1 MEMNREEL
9 EKFLANNLI
18 TKQQARQITGQSHSA
33 FQQSVNTGQLK
44 PIYQQGQGTGMVR
57 LYLKKEVEEYA
68 LSVKERRSRLQK

>member
-9 EKFLANNLI
+9 KKFLADNLI
-18 TKQQARQITGQSHSA
+18 TKQQARQITGQSLSA
-33 FQQSVNTGQLK
+33 FNQSISTKQII
-44 PIYQQGQGTGMVR
+44 PIYEQGEGTGKVR

>member
-1 MEMNREEL
+1 MNREEL
-9 EKFLANNLI
+9 KKFLADNLI
-18 TKQQARQITGQSHSA
+18 TKQQAMRITGQSHSA

-44 PIYQQGQGTGMVR
+44 PIYQQGQGTGKVR